1 MKASLTQETIYN
13 NSPDHL
19 TTFDNSGYWRH
30 AQPGRYAGWSP
41 GGYEQTG
48 SQDPAEG
55 GVCCL
60 REAYCGPGNS
70 GFWLVIILTSDWLIQ
85 ITWPLYWLLIGWYC
99 RWSPPWAAPGT
110 PAASPVASVTWSWAL
125 STFLREM
132 ANLFVSSATTPSSV
146 PGMILASD
154 WPGWYISSRVKA
166 HMGFMWTE

>member
-1 MKASLTQETIYN
+1 MKASLNTQETIYN

-70 GFWLVIILTSDWLIQ
+70 GFWLVNILTSDWLMQ
-85 ITWPLYWLLIGWYC
+85 ITWPLY
-99 RWSPPWAAPGT
+99 
-110 PAASPVASVTWSWAL
+110 
-125 STFLREM
+125 
-132 ANLFVSSATTPSSV
+132 
-146 PGMILASD
+146 LASD
-154 WPGWYISSRVKA
+154 WLILQVITALGRTWHPGCFACCQCNVELGTQHFFERDGKPFCEQCYHALFSPRYDTGLWLAGMI
-166 HMGFMWTE
+166 HFF